1 MTTFPIYSVF
11 FGFFLVLQYNS
22 DASKHQSL
30 DKWKETDT
38 FTKIYTAMH
47 YVTSIEIQAI
57 SLHVLSLFKFTDFY
71 VDLIN
76 VPILIWWNPVLGL
89 IGGLL
94 DFF

>member
-1 MTTFPIYSVF
+1 MER
-11 FGFFLVLQYNS
+11 
-22 DASKHQSL
+22 D
-30 DKWKETDT
+30 DT

-57 SLHVLSLFKFTDFY
+57 SLHVSLFKFTDFY

>member
-1 MTTFPIYSVF
+1 
-11 FGFFLVLQYNS
+11 
-22 DASKHQSL
+22 
-30 DKWKETDT
+30 
-38 FTKIYTAMH
+38 MH

-57 SLHVLSLFKFTDFY
+57 SLHVSLFKFTDFY
-71 VDLIN
+71 VHLIN

>member
-1 MTTFPIYSVF
+1 MTIFPIYSVF
-11 FGFFLVLQYNS
+11 FWFFLALQYNS

-57 SLHVLSLFKFTDFY
+57 SLHVSLFKFTDFN

-76 VPILIWWNPVLGL
+76 VPILI
-89 IGGLL
+89 
-94 DFF
+94 